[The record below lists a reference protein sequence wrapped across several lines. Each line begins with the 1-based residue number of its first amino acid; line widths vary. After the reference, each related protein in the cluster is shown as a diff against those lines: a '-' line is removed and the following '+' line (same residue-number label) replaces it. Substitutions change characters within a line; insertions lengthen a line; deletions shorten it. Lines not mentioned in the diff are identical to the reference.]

1 MPHLTTIILL
11 LTITLNIVLIIR
23 IRWQDKEA
31 TRREKRKKK
40 GVRRYLLLILLNI
53 TAAITLTI
61 NIKIE
66 ISNNQNNNQN
76 GNANANQNGNIN
88 ANQNSNVPGPHP
100 SPSPQDDA
108 RKADELKE
116 KLRARYEGDGFTV
129 KPKDEVELV
138 RGRRCCYYEL
148 IVKGPALFPVGEYI
162 IEGQDKEYSEPL
174 NNFFDE
180 VIVILRRAHVE
191 HQLYIKGSADKTGDT
206 TFRNNFEIDRFAYR
220 EFPYL
225 PYDPQQKQF
234 TPDQRIWKIDGPYTN
249 KDLPN
254 LRARYTQDTLRNSAR
269 QLESTILDGIV
280 TPRLVEP
287 KDRNITIL
295 LYIQWPQ

>member
-11 LTITLNIVLIIR
+11 ITITLNVFLIIR

-40 GVRRYLLLILLNI
+40 GVRRYLPLILLNI

-61 NIKIE
+61 KIE

-76 GNANANQNGNIN
+76 VNANANIN
-88 ANQNSNVPGPHP
+88 ANQNSNVSGPHP
-100 SPSPQDDA
+100 SPSPGDDA
-108 RKADELKE
+108 RKTDELKE
-116 KLRARYEGDGFTV
+116 KLRTPYEGDGFTV
-129 KPKDEVELV
+129 KPQNDVELV
-138 RGRRCCYYEL
+138 KGRRCCYYEL

-174 NNFFDE
+174 NNFFNE
-180 VIVILRRAHVE
+180 VIVILRRAHIE
-191 HQLYIKGSADKTGDT
+191 HQLYIKGSADRTGDT
-206 TFRNNFEIDRFAYR
+206 TFRKNFEIDRFTYR

-225 PYDPQQKQF
+225 PYDPQQRQF
-234 TPDQRIWKIDGPYTN
+234 TPDQRLWRIDGPYTN

-254 LRARYTQDTLRNSAR
+254 LRARFTQDTLRNSAR
-269 QLESTILDGIV
+269 QLESTILDGVV
-280 TPRLVEP
+280 TPRLEEP

-295 LYIQWPQ
+295 LYIQWPE